1 MLLRLRNAA
10 ASMSEMTRQQ
20 ERTANNLANADTVGF
35 RRDRTFTD
43 VLSDRVDAEGNPV
56 SVRATTQWADPQ
68 AGALEATGNPL
79 DVALG
84 GEGFF
89 VVTDEAGATRYTRA
103 GRLTTTPDGTLVT
116 PDGFT
121 VQGPDGP
128 IQLPLTGGDVAIAAD
143 GTIRVGAQNVGAL
156 QVVGF
161 PEGTAFERLDGA
173 TFATDAAPERLD
185 APDVRQ
191 GFVEGS
197 NVNPLSEMSDMITH
211 FRLFE
216 SQQKMLQTTDQ
227 TLGAITRD
235 LGKF

>member
-10 ASMSEMTRQQ
+10 ASMSEMNRQQ
-20 ERTANNLANADTVGF
+20 ERTANNLANANTVGF

-43 VLSDRVDAEGNPV
+43 VLSNRIDAEGNPI
-56 SVRATTQWADPQ
+56 SRRTTTQWADSQ
-68 AGALEATGNPL
+68 QGAFEATGNPL

-84 GEGFF
+84 GEGFL
-89 VVTDEAGATRYTRA
+89 VVTDDAGATRYTRA
-103 GRLTTTPDGTLVT
+103 GRLTPMPDGTLMT

-121 VQGPDGP
+121 VQGADGP
-128 IQLPLTGGDVAIAAD
+128 IQLPPTGGDIAITAEGA
-143 GTIRVGAQNVGAL
+143 IRVGGEQVGAL
-156 QVVGF
+156 QLVGF

-173 TFATDAAPERLD
+173 TFATNAAPEPL
-185 APDVRQ
+185 AEPDVRQ
-191 GFVEGS
+191 GFIETS
-197 NVNPLSEMSDMITH
+197 NVNPLAEMTDMITH

-235 LGKF
+235 LGTF